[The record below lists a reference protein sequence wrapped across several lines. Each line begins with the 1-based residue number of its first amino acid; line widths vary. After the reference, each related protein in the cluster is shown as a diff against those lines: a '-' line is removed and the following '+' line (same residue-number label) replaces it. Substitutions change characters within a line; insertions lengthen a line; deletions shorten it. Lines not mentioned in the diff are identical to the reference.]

1 MNFWCQIDPGFNPS
15 DALKS
20 PDKLYKPEPV
30 VSSVKQG
37 NTYSSQSYPT
47 VEYVNNVYRA
57 PNIRLGSIL
66 WFTVL
71 CLITLRRY
79 CMSVWKVCGNPAS
92 SKSIGGIFFPNSICS
107 LCQSV
112 SPFGHSHGISNLF
125 IVFIMVNYDQ

>member
-79 CMSVWKVCGNPAS
+79 CMFVWKVCGNPAS
-92 SKSIGGIFFPNSICS
+92 SKSIGGIFFPTASAHFVS
-107 LCQSV
+107 L
-112 SPFGHSHGISNLF
+112 SHLLVILT
-125 IVFIMVNYDQ
+125 VFPTFSLYLLW